1 MSKKK
6 TLALFEGVGIELEY
20 MIVKREILDVLP
32 IADELL
38 KAVVGSY
45 TNEYKKENI
54 SILSWSEF
62 FRKYF

>member
-20 MIVKREILDVLP
+20 MIVNRETLDVLP

-38 KAVVGSY
+38 KTVVCCRSFVRR
-45 TNEYKKENI
+45 
-54 SILSWSEF
+54 WPRSEGQ
-62 FRKYF
+62 RTR